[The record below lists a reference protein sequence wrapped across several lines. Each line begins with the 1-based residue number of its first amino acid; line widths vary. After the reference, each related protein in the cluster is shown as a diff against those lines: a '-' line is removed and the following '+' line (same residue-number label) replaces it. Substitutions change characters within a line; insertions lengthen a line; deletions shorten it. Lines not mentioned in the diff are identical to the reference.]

1 MRRVAHTTGVDHDG
15 IDELLLASKQD
26 ALKVNGQPIS
36 SVVLDTFTIG
46 GSEENNAAN
55 SLLTA
60 KAIEDWFEQV
70 NQHLVMIS
78 PGQQGPSVR
87 VGSINASSP
96 STLNVPSCAAVS
108 SLVNTKTTPQWA
120 AINSLQSSKVDQSLV
135 ASSMLASNLSSS
147 NLVTEGAILNF
158 IGSAQ
163 LNESGTPIIRVQP
176 KLYARSITD
185 VTDPSFSYIKAGVHD
200 NASGY
205 DETKDNRIATMA
217 CTHNHITSQISASK
231 VSPTFSGTVTLPPA
245 TSVQLN
251 YGIFTRTLDDYIKA
265 FILDSKAGVGL
276 NLASCE
282 TTNFATTWSTTT
294 IPSGFGIN
302 ALQQL
307 AITSTGQIKV
317 IRDLGQ
323 SGGDDVVYIP
333 PKIQQLQFTDAW
345 VQDLPS
351 NINVIHADILTG
363 SIYVLGASTTELD
376 INWALPIQRIVANDV
391 WTGVTYAIPNDH
403 RVLAYNNTSKGV
415 CVLIRSTDTTTYT
428 SISWFDL
435 SLFNQHIDSKIGS
448 FAFAS
453 VDMGSIVLANNSALQ
468 SPLTVSGLGVLNSTL
483 DTYRPVYCSDVYI
496 GGDSTSMGNQL
507 TGLLWEA
514 K

>member
-1 MRRVAHTTGVDHDG
+1 M
-15 IDELLLASKQD
+15 
-26 ALKVNGQPIS
+26 
-36 SVVLDTFTIG
+36 
-46 GSEENNAAN
+46 
-55 SLLTA
+55 
-60 KAIEDWFEQV
+60 
-70 NQHLVMIS
+70 
-78 PGQQGPSVR
+78 
-87 VGSINASSP
+87 
-96 STLNVPSCAAVS
+96 
-108 SLVNTKTTPQWA
+108 
-120 AINSLQSSKVDQSLV
+120 
-135 ASSMLASNLSSS
+135 
-147 NLVTEGAILNF
+147 
-158 IGSAQ
+158 
-163 LNESGTPIIRVQP
+163 
-176 KLYARSITD
+176 
-185 VTDPSFSYIKAGVHD
+185 
-200 NASGY
+200 
-205 DETKDNRIATMA
+205 
-217 CTHNHITSQISASK
+217 
-231 VSPTFSGTVTLPPA
+231 SPTFSGTVTLPPA

-282 TTNFATTWSTTT
+282 TTNFATAWSTTT

-317 IRDLGQ
+317 IRGLGQ

-403 RVLAYNNTSKGV
+403 RVLAYNHTSKGV
-415 CVLIRSTDTTTYT
+415 CVLIRSTDTTAYT

-435 SLFNQHIDSKIGS
+435 SLFNQHIDTKIGS
-448 FAFAS
+448 TIYPKLEFSYVCLKEITPPIINTISHGIELLKA
-453 VDMGSIVLANNSALQ
+453 D
-468 SPLTVSGLGVLNSTL
+468 
-483 DTYRPVYCSDVYI
+483 
-496 GGDSTSMGNQL
+496 L
-507 TGLLWEA
+507 TGFSFLICEDIHLNLINGTISNA
-514 K
+514 LSNKMDLPNPSFVFSLPMFRAPS

>member
-108 SLVNTKTTPQWA
+108 SLVNTKLTP
-120 AINSLQSSKVDQSLV
+120 INATIQYLLNNKVDQSLV

-158 IGSAQ
+158 IGSSQ

-185 VTDPSFSYIKAGVHD
+185 VNDHSFSYIKAGVHD
-200 NASGY
+200 NTSGY

-282 TTNFATTWSTTT
+282 TTNFATAWSTTT

-317 IRDLGQ
+317 IR
-323 SGGDDVVYIP
+323 
-333 PKIQQLQFTDAW
+333 
-345 VQDLPS
+345 
-351 NINVIHADILTG
+351 
-363 SIYVLGASTTELD
+363 
-376 INWALPIQRIVANDV
+376 
-391 WTGVTYAIPNDH
+391 
-403 RVLAYNNTSKGV
+403 
-415 CVLIRSTDTTTYT
+415 
-428 SISWFDL
+428 
-435 SLFNQHIDSKIGS
+435 
-448 FAFAS
+448 
-453 VDMGSIVLANNSALQ
+453 
-468 SPLTVSGLGVLNSTL
+468 GLG
-483 DTYRPVYCSDVYI
+483 
-496 GGDSTSMGNQL
+496 
-507 TGLLWEA
+507 
-514 K
+514 

>member
-1 MRRVAHTTGVDHDG
+1 MRRVAHTTGLDSDGVDEAL
-15 IDELLLASKQD
+15 IASKQD
-26 ALKVNGQPIS
+26 VLKVNGEPINTT
-36 SVVLDTFTIG
+36 VLDTFVIG
-46 GSEENNAAN
+46 GAEENNATKSLVTAN
-55 SLLTA
+55 ALET
-60 KAIEDWFEQV
+60 WFEGIQTSFLTV
-70 NQHLVMIS
+70 L
-78 PGQQGPSVR
+78 PGQSSGSRTGTINPS
-87 VGSINASSP
+87 AP
-96 STLNVPSCAAVS
+96 STANVPSCSAVVTFVNNKLTPIHANITNLQNDKVNTSLIVS
-108 SLVNTKTTPQWA
+108 SVTE
-120 AINSLQSSKVDQSLV
+120 SLV
-135 ASSMLASNLSSS
+135 SSGNII
-147 NLVTEGAILNF
+147 TEGALLNYVQ
-158 IGSAQ
+158 SNPS
-163 LNESGTPIIRVQP
+163 LTTSGVNVVHVQP
-176 KLYARSITD
+176 RMFARSITETTD
-185 VTDPSFSYIKAGVHD
+185 VNFAYIKNGVND
-200 NASGY
+200 LTSGFNA
-205 DETKDNRIATMA
+205 TKDSRLATMA
-217 CTHNHITSQISASK
+217 CTDTHITSQISASK

-245 TSVQLN
+245 TSVRLN

-345 VQDLPS
+345 VQDLSS

-403 RVLAYNNTSKGV
+403 RVLAYNHTSKGV
-415 CVLIRSTDTTTYT
+415 CVLTRSTDTTTYT
-428 SISWFDL
+428 SISWFDF
-435 SLFNQHIDSKIGS
+435 SLFNQHINTK
-448 FAFAS
+448 
-453 VDMGSIVLANNSALQ
+453 
-468 SPLTVSGLGVLNSTL
+468 TSTTRL
-483 DTYRPVYCSDVYI
+483 RRV
-496 GGDSTSMGNQL
+496 GGR
-507 TGLLWEA
+507 
-514 K
+514 